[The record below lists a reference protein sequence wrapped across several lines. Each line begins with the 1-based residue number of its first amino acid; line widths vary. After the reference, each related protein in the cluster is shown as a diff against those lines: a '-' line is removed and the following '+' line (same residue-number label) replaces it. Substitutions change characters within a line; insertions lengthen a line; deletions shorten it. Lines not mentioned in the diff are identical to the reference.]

1 MATTLQLRRGTT
13 TQHNSF
19 TGAVGEVTVDTT
31 KDVVVVHD
39 GSTAGGIPMAKT
51 SGAVFT
57 GSVTP
62 TTADGAALGSAT
74 LEFSDLFLADSST
87 IQFGNDQDITL
98 THAADTSLTLGGAGS
113 TTGLIVNN
121 TATDGDPFLAFAL
134 SGTATFTMG
143 VDDGDS
149 DKFKIGT
156 TAIGTN
162 TRFSIDSSGNVSIPA
177 TTANTVTTDGAL
189 IVSGGVGIALDLTVG
204 DDVRLKSD
212 SAVLSF
218 GSDDEITLTHAADDG
233 LTLNGTFT
241 TANSLLINGTTP
253 TLTIG
258 DAGAEDT
265 KIVFDGN
272 AQDFYIALD
281 DSADD
286 LLIGKGSA
294 VGTTPAI
301 AIDENLKFSLFA
313 KPELFGDFLL
323 LNGTDGSSTDAGDN
337 IILDR
342 TDAGG
347 SDAGDDV
354 ILEFF
359 TEATNSTLKILD
371 SNGTVVRTI
380 NGVGGDGL

>member
-13 TQHNSF
+13 AQHSSF

-39 GSTAGGIPMAKT
+39 GSTAGGFPMTKS

-57 GSVTP
+57 GTVTP
-62 TTADGAALGSAT
+62 TAADGAALGSAS

-113 TTGLIVNN
+113 TTGLIVDN

-233 LTLNGTFT
+233 FTLNGTFT

>member
-13 TQHNSF
+13 AQHSSF

-39 GSTAGGIPMAKT
+39 GSTAGGFPMTKS

-57 GSVTP
+57 GTVTP
-62 TTADGAALGSAT
+62 TAADGAALGSAS

>member
-62 TTADGAALGSAT
+62 TTADGAALGSAS

-347 SDAGDDV
+347 SNAGDDV

>member
-13 TQHNSF
+13 AQHSSF

-39 GSTAGGIPMAKT
+39 GSTAGGFPMTKS

-57 GSVTP
+57 GTVTP
-62 TTADGAALGSAT
+62 TAADGAALGSAS

-113 TTGLIVNN
+113 TTGLIVDN

>member
-13 TQHNSF
+13 AQHSSF

-39 GSTAGGIPMAKT
+39 GSTAGGFPMTKS

-57 GSVTP
+57 GTVTP
-62 TTADGAALGSAT
+62 TAADGAALGSAS

-113 TTGLIVNN
+113 TTGLIVDN

-265 KIVFDGN
+265 KIVFDGY

>member
-347 SDAGDDV
+347 SNAGDDV

>member
-1 MATTLQLRRGTT
+1 M
-13 TQHNSF
+13 
-19 TGAVGEVTVDTT
+19 
-31 KDVVVVHD
+31 
-39 GSTAGGIPMAKT
+39 
-51 SGAVFT
+51 
-57 GSVTP
+57 
-62 TTADGAALGSAT
+62 
-74 LEFSDLFLADSST
+74 ADSST

-98 THAADTSLTLGGAGS
+98 THAADRSLTLGGAGS
-113 TTGLIVNN
+113 TTGLIVDN

-204 DDVRLKSD
+204 EDVRLKSD